1 MTGRLA
7 RISSVLL
14 TLILPTLSGCGSGGL
29 DVRYPEALVNRAVLA
44 SAPPRRVEIR
54 PVADR
59 RMNTTRIGVKPRDEG
74 DIVTSRPVADLVREA
89 LVLELTK
96 NGHMVAPTERDV
108 VLEAAVEDFW
118 LDEVTGYA
126 STRYVGRVVIALNI
140 IDERSHDIL
149 LTRRYVGIKRRDFD
163 KASEDARRETMDAAL
178 ARTMHDLA
186 TDPEA
191 RKGAGQRPN
200 RRDVAVGTL
209 RSFGGRDRR
218 GQRRSTPTSFRH
230 CAATA

>member
-1 MTGRLA
+1 MTGPLA

-14 TLILPTLSGCGSGGL
+14 TLILPALSGCGSAGL
-29 DVRYPEALVNRAVLA
+29 DVRYPEALVNRAALA

-59 RMNTTRIGVKPRDEG
+59 RMNTTRIGVKPRNEG
-74 DIVTSRPVADLVREA
+74 DIVTSRPVADLVRDA
-89 LVLELTK
+89 LVLELSK
-96 NGHMVAPTERDV
+96 NGHMIAPHERDV

-118 LDEVTGYA
+118 LDEVAGYA

-149 LTRRYVGIKRRDFD
+149 LTRRYVGIKRRDLD
-163 KASEDARRETMDAAL
+163 KPSDDARREIMDAAL

-186 TDPEA
+186 TDPELAKVLASVRTAETSQSA
-191 RKGAGQRPN
+191 R
-200 RRDVAVGTL
+200 
-209 RSFGGRDRR
+209 
-218 GQRRSTPTSFRH
+218 
-230 CAATA
+230 